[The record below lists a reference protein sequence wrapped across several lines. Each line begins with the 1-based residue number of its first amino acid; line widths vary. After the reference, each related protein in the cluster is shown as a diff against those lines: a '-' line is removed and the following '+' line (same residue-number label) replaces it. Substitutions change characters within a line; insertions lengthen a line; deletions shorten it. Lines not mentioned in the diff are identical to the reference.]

1 VGSCGVY
8 IGRSLYGGG
17 YIIASVGW
25 VDGNM
30 KKKREEGMCLVVHI

>member
-1 VGSCGVY
+1 MVVV
-8 IGRSLYGGG
+8 I
-17 YIIASVGW
+17 IIASVGW